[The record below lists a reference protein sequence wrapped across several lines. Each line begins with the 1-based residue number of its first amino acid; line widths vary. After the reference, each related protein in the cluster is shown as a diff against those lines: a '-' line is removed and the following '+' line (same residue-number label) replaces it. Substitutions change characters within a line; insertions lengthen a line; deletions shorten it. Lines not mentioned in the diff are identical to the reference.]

1 MEGRKLM
8 TTELKMTAEQVMEA
22 RHSVRK
28 YDPNV
33 TIPQGELNEILRLAA
48 SAPSSWNL
56 QHWRFLVVTDPAIK
70 EKLLPIAYGQQ
81 QVVDAYATIIILGDL
96 EAYKS
101 ARPVYDAALEKGYV
115 TEQVR
120 DNMIAQIEGAYK
132 NNPEIARDEA
142 IRNSSYA
149 AMQLMLAAK
158 AKGYDTCPMGGY
170 DRDALIKELNIPS
183 RYIPT
188 LMLTLG
194 KASVQAY
201 PTARFGLDE
210 LVITNKF

>member
-1 MEGRKLM
+1 MS
-8 TTELKMTAEQVMEA
+8 TELKMTAEQVMEA

-28 YDPNV
+28 YDPNA
-33 TIPQGELNEILRLAA
+33 TIPQGDLNEILRLAA

-70 EKLLPIAYGQQ
+70 QKLLPIAYNQQ

-120 DNMIAQIEGAYK
+120 DTLIGQIEAAYN

-188 LMLTLG
+188 LMLSLG
-194 KASVQAY
+194 KASEQAH

-210 LVITNKF
+210 LVITNSF

>member
-1 MEGRKLM
+1 MQTEMKL
-8 TTELKMTAEQVMEA
+8 TAEQAMEA

-28 YDPNV
+28 YDPNAV
-33 TIPQGELNEILRLAA
+33 IPQGELNEILRLA
-48 SAPSSWNL
+48 STAPSSWNL

-70 EKLLPIAYGQQ
+70 QKLLPIAYNQQ

-96 EAYKS
+96 EADK
-101 ARPVYDAALEKGYV
+101 AAAVVYDKALAKGLV
-115 TEQVR
+115 SQQVR
-120 DNMIAQIEGAYK
+120 DTMVGQVEGAYK

-158 AKGYDTCPMGGY
+158 SKGYDTCPMGGY
-170 DRDALIKELNIPS
+170 DKAKLIEALNIPP
-183 RYIPT
+183 RYIPS

-194 KASVQAY
+194 KASVQAH
-201 PTARFGLDE
+201 PTERLSLDE
-210 LVITNKF
+210 LVIENSF

>member
-1 MEGRKLM
+1 MQTEFKL
-8 TTELKMTAEQVMEA
+8 TVEQAMEA

-28 YDPNV
+28 YDPNAV
-33 TIPQGELNEILRLAA
+33 IPQGELNEILRLAA

-56 QHWRFLVVTDPAIK
+56 QHWRFLVVTDPAVK
-70 EKLLPIAYGQQ
+70 QKLLPIAYNQQ

-96 EAYKS
+96 EADKS
-101 ARPVYDAALEKGYV
+101 ATVVYDNALAKGHV
-115 TEQVR
+115 TQQVR
-120 DNMIAQIEGAYK
+120 DTLIAQVEAAYQK
-132 NNPEIARDEA
+132 NPQVARDEA

-170 DRDALIKELNIPS
+170 DKEKLIETLNIPP
-183 RYIPT
+183 RYLPT

-201 PTARFGLDE
+201 PTDRLGLDQ
-210 LVITNKF
+210 LVIENSF

>member
-1 MEGRKLM
+1 MN
-8 TTELKMTAEQVMEA
+8 TELKITAEQVMEA

-28 YDPNV
+28 YDPNEK
-33 TIPQGELNEILRLAA
+33 IPQGELNEILRLAA

-70 EKLLPIAYGQQ
+70 EKLLPIAYNQQ

-101 ARPVYDAALEKGYV
+101 ARPVYDEALAKGYV

-120 DNMIAQIEGAYK
+120 ETMIAQIEGAYN

-170 DRDALIKELNIPS
+170 NRDALIKELNIPS
-183 RYIPT
+183 RYLPT

-201 PTARFGLDE
+201 STSRFGLEE
-210 LVITNKF
+210 LVIQNSF

>member
-1 MEGRKLM
+1 MQ
-8 TTELKMTAEQVMEA
+8 TELKWTTEQVMEA

-28 YDPNV
+28 YDPTA

-70 EKLLPIAYGQQ
+70 EKLLPIAYNQQ

-96 EAYKS
+96 EADKS
-101 ARPVYDAALEKGYV
+101 ARLVYDEAVANGLMNES
-115 TEQVR
+115 VR
-120 DNMIAQIEGAYK
+120 DTMIAQIEGAYK
-132 NNPEIARDEA
+132 SNPEIARDEA

-170 DRDALIKELNIPS
+170 NRDALIEELNIPS
-183 RYIPT
+183 RFLPT
-188 LMLTLG
+188 LMLTVG
-194 KASVQAY
+194 KASVQAH
-201 PTARFGLDE
+201 PTARFGLDQ
-210 LVITNKF
+210 LVINNSF

>member
-1 MEGRKLM
+1 MQ
-8 TTELKMTAEQVMEA
+8 TELKWTTEQVMEA

-28 YDPNV
+28 YDPTA

-70 EKLLPIAYGQQ
+70 EKLLPIAYNQQ

-96 EAYKS
+96 EADKS
-101 ARPVYDAALEKGYV
+101 ARPVYDEAVANGLMNE
-115 TEQVR
+115 TVR
-120 DNMIAQIEGAYK
+120 DTMIAQIEGAYK
-132 NNPEIARDEA
+132 SNPEIARDEA

-170 DRDALIKELNIPS
+170 NRDALIKELNIPS
-183 RYIPT
+183 RFLPT
-188 LMLTLG
+188 LMLTVG
-194 KASVQAY
+194 KASVQAH
-201 PTARFGLDE
+201 PTARFGLDQ
-210 LVITNKF
+210 LVINNSF

>member
-1 MEGRKLM
+1 MQ
-8 TTELKMTAEQVMEA
+8 TELKWTTEQVMEA

-28 YDPNV
+28 YDPTA

-56 QHWRFLVVTDPAIK
+56 QHWRFLVVTDPEIK
-70 EKLLPIAYGQQ
+70 EKLLPIAFNQQ

-96 EAYKS
+96 EADKS
-101 ARPVYDAALEKGYV
+101 AHLVYDEAVANGLMNE
-115 TEQVR
+115 TVR
-120 DNMIAQIEGAYK
+120 DTLIAQIEGAYK
-132 NNPEIARDEA
+132 SNPEIARDEA

-170 DRDALIKELNIPS
+170 NRDALIKELNIPS
-183 RYIPT
+183 RYLPT
-188 LMLTLG
+188 LMLTVG
-194 KASVQAY
+194 KASVQAH
-201 PTARFGLDE
+201 PTARFGLDQ
-210 LVITNKF
+210 LVINNSF

>member
-1 MEGRKLM
+1 MQ
-8 TTELKMTAEQVMEA
+8 TEVKMTAEQVMEA

-28 YDPNV
+28 YDSSV
-33 TIPQGELNEILRLAA
+33 EIPRGELDEILRLAA
-48 SAPSSWNL
+48 SAPSAWNL
-56 QHWRFLVVTDPAIK
+56 QHWRFLVITDQAVK
-70 EKLLPIAYGQQ
+70 EKIHPIAYGQQ

-96 EAYKS
+96 EANKS
-101 ARPVYDAALEKGYV
+101 ARPIYDEAVAKGHV
-115 TEQVR
+115 NETVR
-120 DNMIAQIEGAYK
+120 DTMIGQIEGAYK
-132 NNPEIARDEA
+132 DNPQLARDEA

-170 DRDALIKELNIPS
+170 DRDKLIEALNIPP
-183 RYIPT
+183 RYLPT

-210 LVITNKF
+210 LVFENSF

>member
-1 MEGRKLM
+1 MQTEMKW
-8 TTELKMTAEQVMEA
+8 TTEQVMEA

-28 YDPNV
+28 YDPTA

-70 EKLLPIAYGQQ
+70 EKLLPIAYNQQ

-96 EAYKS
+96 EADKS
-101 ARPVYDAALEKGYV
+101 ARLVYDEAVANGLMNES
-115 TEQVR
+115 VR
-120 DNMIAQIEGAYK
+120 DTMIAQIEGAYK
-132 NNPEIARDEA
+132 SNPEIARDEA

-170 DRDALIKELNIPS
+170 NRDALIEELNIPS
-183 RYIPT
+183 RFLPT
-188 LMLTLG
+188 LMLTVG
-194 KASVQAY
+194 KASVQAH
-201 PTARFGLDE
+201 PTARFGLDQ
-210 LVITNKF
+210 LVINNSF

>member
-1 MEGRKLM
+1 MQTEMKW
-8 TTELKMTAEQVMEA
+8 TTEQVMEA

-28 YDPNV
+28 YDPTA

-70 EKLLPIAYGQQ
+70 EKLLPIAFNQQ

-96 EAYKS
+96 EADKS
-101 ARPVYDAALEKGYV
+101 ARLVYDEAVANGLMNES
-115 TEQVR
+115 VR
-120 DNMIAQIEGAYK
+120 DTMIAQIEGAYK
-132 NNPEIARDEA
+132 STPEIARDEA

-170 DRDALIKELNIPS
+170 NRDALIKELNIPS
-183 RYIPT
+183 RFLPT
-188 LMLTLG
+188 LMLTVG
-194 KASVQAY
+194 KASVQAH
-201 PTARFGLDE
+201 PTARFGLDQ
-210 LVITNKF
+210 LVINDSF

>member
-1 MEGRKLM
+1 MQ
-8 TTELKMTAEQVMEA
+8 TELKWTTEQVMEA

-28 YDPNV
+28 YDPTA

-70 EKLLPIAYGQQ
+70 EKLLPIAFNQQ

-96 EAYKS
+96 EADKS
-101 ARPVYDAALEKGYV
+101 AHLVYDEAVANGHMNES
-115 TEQVR
+115 VR
-120 DNMIAQIEGAYK
+120 DTLIAQIEGAYK
-132 NNPEIARDEA
+132 SNPEIARDEA

-170 DRDALIKELNIPS
+170 NRDALIKELNIPS
-183 RYIPT
+183 RYLPT
-188 LMLTLG
+188 LMLTVG
-194 KASVQAY
+194 KASVQAH
-201 PTARFGLDE
+201 PTARFGLDQ
-210 LVITNKF
+210 LVINNSF

>member
-1 MEGRKLM
+1 MQ
-8 TTELKMTAEQVMEA
+8 TELKWTTEQVMEA

-28 YDPNV
+28 YDPTA

-56 QHWRFLVVTDPAIK
+56 QHWRFLVVTDLAIK
-70 EKLLPIAYGQQ
+70 EKLLPIAYNQQ

-96 EAYKS
+96 EADKS
-101 ARPVYDAALEKGYV
+101 ARPVYDEAVANGLMNE
-115 TEQVR
+115 TVR
-120 DNMIAQIEGAYK
+120 DTMIAQIEGAYK
-132 NNPEIARDEA
+132 SNPEIARDEA

-170 DRDALIKELNIPS
+170 NRDALIKELNIPS
-183 RYIPT
+183 RFLPT
-188 LMLTLG
+188 LMLTVG
-194 KASVQAY
+194 KASVQAH
-201 PTARFGLDE
+201 PTARFGLDQ
-210 LVITNKF
+210 LVINNSF

>member
-1 MEGRKLM
+1 MQ
-8 TTELKMTAEQVMEA
+8 TELKWTTEQVMEA

-28 YDPNV
+28 YDPTA

-70 EKLLPIAYGQQ
+70 EKLLPIAYNQQ

-96 EAYKS
+96 EADKS
-101 ARPVYDAALEKGYV
+101 ARPVYDEAVANGLMNES
-115 TEQVR
+115 VR
-120 DNMIAQIEGAYK
+120 DTMIAQIEGAYK
-132 NNPEIARDEA
+132 ANPEIARDEA

-170 DRDALIKELNIPS
+170 NRDALIKELNIPS
-183 RYIPT
+183 RFLPT
-188 LMLTLG
+188 LMLTVG
-194 KASVQAY
+194 KASVQAH
-201 PTARFGLDE
+201 PTARFGLDQ
-210 LVITNKF
+210 LVINNSF

>member
-1 MEGRKLM
+1 MN
-8 TTELKMTAEQVMEA
+8 TELKMTVEQVMEA

-28 YDPNV
+28 YDPNA

-101 ARPVYDAALEKGYV
+101 ARPVYDSALEKGYV

-120 DNMIAQIEGAYK
+120 DTLIAQIEAAYK

-170 DRDALIKELNIPS
+170 DRDALVKELNIPS

-210 LVITNKF
+210 LVITNRF